1 MIENAQKNDLKVLE
15 MMGQQISAHAEFKHF
30 LRRESKRFVQEYYPG
45 ELEMIE
51 NVQKHASKVLEME
64 QQFSA
69 LMEFK
74 HFFCLNQNTL
84 LRSIFPES

>member
-1 MIENAQKNDLKVLE
+1 
-15 MMGQQISAHAEFKHF
+15 MMGQQISARAEFKQF
-30 LRRESKRFVQEYYPG
+30 LRRESKSFVEEYYRG

-51 NVQKHASKVLEME
+51 NAQKHDSKVLEME

-69 LMEFK
+69 LTQFK

>member
-1 MIENAQKNDLKVLE
+1 
-15 MMGQQISAHAEFKHF
+15 MMGQQISARAEFKHF
-30 LRRESKRFVQEYYPG
+30 LRGESKSFVEEYYPG

-51 NVQKHASKVLEME
+51 NAQKHDSKVLEME

-69 LMEFK
+69 LTQFQY
-74 HFFCLNQNTL
+74 FFRLNQNTL